1 MLLPESAFSKVN
13 LSSPEVKSW
22 CTLETE
28 VKWSILRACI
38 FHRKFLRI
46 FSVSNNN
53 VFAVHNWKG
62 PTAHSS
68 FKLKSKLNVI
78 IHPEFVRPIKDVR
91 GWNKWPWHLINKIRG
106 KDILS
111 DYGSSC
117 VSSRYLCHKN
127 KYHLTRA
134 EPISI
139 VPVSVCYVGRLWQ
152 STFRI
157 ALRFVFNF
165 KVNRQFLISL
175 WCVAIC
181 FWNVWSARL

>member
-1 MLLPESAFSKVN
+1 MLLPKSAFSKVN

-22 CTLETE
+22 CTLETD

-68 FKLKSKLNVI
+68 FI

-91 GWNKWPWHLINKIRG
+91 GWNKWLWHLINKIRG
-106 KDILS
+106 KDIQS

-165 KVNRQFLISL
+165 KVNRQFLTSL